1 LRENTRWIE
10 YIFKNL
16 PRISEHVISP
26 EEIKKNA
33 NEMALKKGE
42 KSEEG
47 EKSKDEEKTKST
59 EKTEEVVKTKESA
72 KKEKK

>member
-47 EKSKDEEKTKST
+47 EKSKDE
-59 EKTEEVVKTKESA
+59 
-72 KKEKK
+72 KKRKALKRLKKL